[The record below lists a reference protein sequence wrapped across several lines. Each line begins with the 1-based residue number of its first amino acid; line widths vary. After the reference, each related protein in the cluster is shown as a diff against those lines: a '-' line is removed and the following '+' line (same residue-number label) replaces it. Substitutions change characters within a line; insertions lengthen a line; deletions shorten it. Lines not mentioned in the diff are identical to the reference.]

1 MKGQMTVRRFLVEY
15 LENFARITLVDENG
29 DIFYEGD
36 VASCRRELTRG
47 LYIKS
52 ISGLGDNNDLIIT
65 CESR

>member
-1 MKGQMTVRRFLVEY
+1 MRVRRFMNDY
-15 LENFARITLVDENG
+15 LTDFARITLVYENG

-36 VASCRRELTRG
+36 VISCRQSLTEG

-65 CESR
+65 CEST

>member
-1 MKGQMTVRRFLVEY
+1 MSVRRFMNDY
-15 LENFARITLVDENG
+15 LTDFARITLVDENG

-36 VASCRRELTRG
+36 VISCYRELTRG

-52 ISGLGDNNDLIIT
+52 ISGLGDNNDLVIT

>member
-1 MKGQMTVRRFLVEY
+1 MSVRRFMNDY
-15 LENFARITLVDENG
+15 LKDFARITLAYENG

-36 VASCRRELTRG
+36 LISCRQSLTKG

>member
-1 MKGQMTVRRFLVEY
+1 MSVRGFMNDY
-15 LENFARITLVDENG
+15 LTDFARITLVDENG

-36 VASCRRELTRG
+36 VASCRRELTTG

-65 CESR
+65 CEII

>member
-1 MKGQMTVRRFLVEY
+1 MSVRGFMNDY
-15 LENFARITLVDENG
+15 LTDFARITLVDENG

-36 VASCRRELTRG
+36 VISCRQSLTKG

>member
-1 MKGQMTVRRFLVEY
+1 MSVRRFMNDY
-15 LENFARITLVDENG
+15 LKDFARITLAYENG

-36 VASCRRELTRG
+36 VISCRQSLTKG

-65 CESR
+65 CENR

>member
-1 MKGQMTVRRFLVEY
+1 MSVRRFMNDY
-15 LENFARITLVDENG
+15 LKDFARITLAYENG

-36 VASCRRELTRG
+36 VISCRQSLTKG

-65 CESR
+65 CEIR

>member
-1 MKGQMTVRRFLVEY
+1 MSVRGFMNDY
-15 LENFARITLVDENG
+15 LTDFARIALAYENG

-36 VASCRRELTRG
+36 VISCRQSLTKG

>member
-1 MKGQMTVRRFLVEY
+1 MSVRRFMNDY
-15 LENFARITLVDENG
+15 LKDFARITLVDENG

-36 VASCRRELTRG
+36 VISCYRELTRG

-65 CESR
+65 CEIR

>member
-1 MKGQMTVRRFLVEY
+1 MSVRRFMNDCLKDFV
-15 LENFARITLVDENG
+15 RITLVDENG

-36 VASCRRELTRG
+36 VISCYRELTRG

>member
-1 MKGQMTVRRFLVEY
+1 MSVRRFMNDY
-15 LENFARITLVDENG
+15 LKDFARITLVDENG

-36 VASCRRELTRG
+36 VISCRQSLTKG

>member
-1 MKGQMTVRRFLVEY
+1 MSVRKFMNDY
-15 LENFARITLVDENG
+15 LKDFARITLAYENG

-36 VASCRRELTRG
+36 VISCRQSLTKG

-52 ISGLGDNNDLIIT
+52 ISGLGDNNDLVIT